1 MLLNQRRLN
10 ERIASCRSSQRQEQD
25 LEESSNTPEA
35 SQSTKPESTA
45 LSTLPQL
52 PTHYNP
58 IRALPEKDKADL
70 LDAILSHY
78 EAGTSIYAL
87 AERLGVDNATIYRQL
102 IKHRPEDWK
111 EVRSARYLSEIE
123 EAEKDLKEAPDQL
136 AVTRARERLASAR
149 WMLERL
155 LRSIYGQDQQAASG
169 SGVSITLNI
178 GAAQQTE
185 KVVSD
190 Q

>member
-1 MLLNQRRLN
+1 M
-10 ERIASCRSSQRQEQD
+10 D
-25 LEESSNTPEA
+25 ESSNTPEP
-35 SQSTKPESTA
+35 SQSAKPESTA

-52 PTHYNP
+52 PAHYNP
-58 IRALPEKDKADL
+58 IKALPEKDKGEL

-78 EAGTSIYAL
+78 EAGTSIYTI
-87 AERLGVDNATIYRQL
+87 AEKLGVDNATIYRQL
-102 IKHRPEDWK
+102 VKHRADDWK

-123 EAEKDLKEAPDQL
+123 EAEKDLKEAPDAL

-155 LRSIYGQDQQAASG
+155 LRGIYGQDQQAAGG
-169 SGVSITLNI
+169 SGISITLNI
-178 GAAQQTE
+178 GAEQKVE